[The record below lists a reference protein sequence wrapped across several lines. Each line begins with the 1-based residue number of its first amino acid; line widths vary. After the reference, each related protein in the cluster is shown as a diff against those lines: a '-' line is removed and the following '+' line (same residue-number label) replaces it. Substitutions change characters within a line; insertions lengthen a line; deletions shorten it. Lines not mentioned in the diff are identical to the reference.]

1 MTPDVSTYAHGSGHH
16 TVPFWLAVLVVAAIF
31 TAPAQTQAA
40 LGDHVASVEADRSR
54 MQAAAAVRNAPL
66 YTVHEL
72 TTPYNTL
79 IREYVAADVVFAVT
93 WQGPYQ
99 PDLAQLLGSYVDTY
113 KTAPRSPSSSR
124 TRSSVEQANL
134 IVHITGHMRAFSGI
148 AYDPQLL
155 PAGVSVDEIQ

>member
-1 MTPDVSTYAHGSGHH
+1 MRR
-16 TVPFWLAVLVVAAIF
+16 WLVTLAAAVIF

-40 LGDHVASVEADRSR
+40 LGDHLASVEIDRSR
-54 MQAAAAVRNAPL
+54 MQAAAVVRNAPL

-99 PDLAQLLGSYVDTY
+99 PDLTQLLGSYVDTY
-113 KTAPRSPSSSR
+113 RNAPRGPSSR
-124 TRSSVEQANL
+124 TRSSVEQPNL
-134 IVHITGHMRAFSGI
+134 IVRINGHMRAFSGI

-155 PAGVSVDEIQ
+155 PASVSIDEIQ